1 MLVFTKST
9 YQLNKKKYNLNLKGK
24 KMKVLIKKNVLESI
38 VTNTNPYLEKKDL
51 SSITSHIF
59 ISAKDGI
66 LSIKATDHEIG
77 LAYNVKNAVINDEGT
92 ATANGKKLLDII
104 KSLKDGDIMLE
115 TIQNHLYIKQNNSK
129 YRLPMQKAED
139 FPSFPN
145 LENKKKFDIN
155 AGLLSKSLRKISNSI
170 EAVNSKIEL
179 TGALIDVKKEYINL
193 VGTDTKRLSIY
204 KLETNSDNE
213 NSNIIIPKKAITE
226 IQKLFFENIEIYY
239 DENILIAVSQN
250 FEFFTKLINGKYPD
264 YNRVIP
270 NETKQN
276 LVLNREKMIEGIKTI
291 SMLSEYIKIT
301 FNAENISFESINED
315 NSEAKT
321 LIEYKNN
328 ISEEIVIGMKNRF
341 ILDFL
346 TSIEDSEFSLGYNDS
361 ALPFILSSGDLKTVI
376 MPVNI

>member
-1 MLVFTKST
+1 
-9 YQLNKKKYNLNLKGK
+9 
-24 KMKVLIKKNVLESI
+24 MKVLIKKNVLESI

-77 LAYNVKNAVINDEGT
+77 LAYKVKNAVINDEGK

-264 YNRVIP
+264 YNRVVP

-276 LVLNREKMIEGIKTI
+276 LILNREKMIEGIKTI

-341 ILDFL
+341 MLDFL

-361 ALPFILSSGDLKTVI
+361 GLPFILRSGDLKTII